1 MKSAKRHELQTNQ
14 LADWIGNHAEGAAD
28 YFWPVVGGVVVA
40 FAAAV
45 GIAWYVSSQDA
56 TAALAWDQYYQAFSE
71 RDRESFLKKVAD
83 DHPSSAA
90 ALWARQSVADISLA
104 KGANLMFSDRP
115 EATNKL
121 REAETNYKEV
131 LAKARDPFLRTRAQY
146 GMARCQETLCQPEK
160 AYEYYAKVA
169 ASEKDSPL
177 GKASARD
184 AARMKKPET
193 VAFLEWFVKQE
204 PKKPVPTGHGGIPG
218 MPPFQVPNDLP
229 ERPDIS
235 LPGGLNIDSVA
246 PPSVTP
252 GSSPP
257 AAGGGLEF
265 PKGADTPKGDAPPAP
280 APAAP
285 PEKPGE

>member
-1 MKSAKRHELQTNQ
+1 MKAAKRHELQKNE

-28 YFWPVVGGVVVA
+28 YFWPVVAGVVIA

-45 GIAWYVSSQDA
+45 FITWYVSSQDA

-71 RDRESFLKKVAD
+71 RDRESFLKKVAE

-115 EATNKL
+115 EATTKL
-121 REAETNYKEV
+121 REAETNYQEV
-131 LAKARDPFLRTRAQY
+131 LDKARDPFLLTRARY
-146 GMARCQETLCQPEK
+146 GMARCQETMCKPDEAIKFYQM
-160 AYEYYAKVA
+160 VA
-169 ASEKDSPL
+169 DSEKDTPL
-177 GKASARD
+177 GKAAARD
-184 AARMKKPET
+184 IERLKKPET

-246 PPSVTP
+246 PPPVTP
-252 GSSPP
+252 GSSP
-257 AAGGGLEF
+257 AAPGGGLEF
-265 PKGADTPKGDAPPAP
+265 PKGADTPKGDAPAP
-280 APAAP
+280 APTA